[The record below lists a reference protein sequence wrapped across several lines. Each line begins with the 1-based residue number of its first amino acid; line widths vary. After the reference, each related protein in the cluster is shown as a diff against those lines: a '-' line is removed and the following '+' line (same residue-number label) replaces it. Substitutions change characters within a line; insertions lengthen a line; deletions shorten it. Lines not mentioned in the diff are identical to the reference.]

1 MELSKRRI
9 SYVVI
14 HTAKAVPIEYIERVE
29 SEEEIDPF
37 RKQRDSLGSLQVLF
51 LVSEVAYIPQRLGSV
66 SKGIVRSLGE
76 GGSVDLGSRPKFIVP
91 ELPKEGA
98 GIRSFDYVRPCVAS
112 RRLAGKGT
120 SCPIVLLHEEGKPVA

>member
-1 MELSKRRI
+1 M
-9 SYVVI
+9 VI
-14 HTAKAVPIEYIERVE
+14 HTTKAVPVKYIEGVE
-29 SEEEIDPF
+29 SEEEVDPF

-51 LVSEVAYIPQRLGSV
+51 LVSEVAYVPQCFRSV

-76 GGSVDLGSRPKFIVP
+76 GGSVDLGSRSKFIIP

-112 RRLAGKGT
+112 RRLARKGGRLACVGARP
-120 SCPIVLLHEEGKPVA
+120 S